1 VRANVFQGFAWW
13 TELWNA
19 LRSIVGKDVAG
30 VVAGAFL
37 FAVGYLLKKA
47 WGLIRWTLKY
57 VSRLDRALNDV
68 GRIET
73 PNGRREGKG
82 LWLAEPISGPTV
94 QCCDPHIGPP
104 RILVVANAKGGVG
117 KTTVAANLGA
127 CFAMIAQNEGK
138 KPVLLIDMDFQGSL
152 SSMSI
157 AGGKDWLPPEGW
169 DSKSTYLVSGSFS
182 PADIVNSAPTSA
194 TVRKHGG
201 ITKVEKLKIITAY
214 YDLAQAENR
223 VMIEWLL
230 GDRKVDIR
238 FRLADLL
245 HDDIVRGAFSLIV
258 IDSPPRLTTGAIQA
272 LACGTHL
279 LIPTI
284 LDEPSSEAVVAFV
297 RQIETFRE
305 KDLCPKIMYVGVVPT
320 MTDAVQNLGPMEKL
334 LSDRLQ
340 LPLEQGGAGGVTKLL
355 PRSTYIPD
363 AVAFRDAGGKGIAYL
378 SMDNGGT
385 TKRVKTAIHNLAAE
399 VNNAMSLS
407 LKPLE
412 EPYEGER
419 LRAVP

>member
-1 VRANVFQGFAWW
+1 M
-13 TELWNA
+13 
-19 LRSIVGKDVAG
+19 
-30 VVAGAFL
+30 VAGAVL
-37 FAVGYLLKKA
+37 LAVAYLLKKA
-47 WGLIRWTLKY
+47 WGLITWTWDY
-57 VSRLDRALNDV
+57 FSRLDRALKDV
-68 GRIET
+68 GRTGT
-73 PNGRREGKG
+73 PSGPTEGKG
-82 LWLAEPISGPTV
+82 LWLAEPIKGPTV
-94 QCCDPHIGPP
+94 RCCDPHIGPP
-104 RILVVANAKGGVG
+104 RVLVVANAKGGVG

-138 KPVLLIDMDFQGSL
+138 KPVLLIDLDFQGSL

-169 DSKSTYLVSGSFS
+169 DSKSTYLVSGSFA
-182 PADIVNSAPTSA
+182 PPDIVNSTLSAA
-194 TVRKHGG
+194 TVRQNGG
-201 ITKVEKLKIITAY
+201 TTKVDKLKIITAY

-230 GDRKVDIR
+230 GDRRVDIR

-245 HDDIVRGAFSLIV
+245 HDDIVRDAFSLIV

-297 RQIETFRE
+297 RQIETFRD
-305 KDLCPKIMYVGVVPT
+305 KGLCPKMEHVGVVPT
-320 MTDAVQNLGPMEKL
+320 MTDAIQNLGPMERL
-334 LSDRLQ
+334 LRDRLQ
-340 LPLEQGGAGGVTKLL
+340 LPLEQGGAGGVTELL
-355 PRSTYIPD
+355 PRFTYIPD
-363 AVAFRDAGGKGIAYL
+363 SVAFRNAGGKGIAYL
-378 SMDNGGT
+378 SMGNGAT
-385 TKRVKTAIHNLAAE
+385 TTRVRTAIHNLAAK
-399 VNNAMSLS
+399 VDKAMSLG
-407 LKPLE
+407 LKPPE